1 MNQPILGLQIP
12 HTLQQE
18 QRSINSVIKN
28 DSFQR
33 NSILGSMP
41 RRPSST
47 SAKLN
52 ISVQNWS
59 SGFSHKAWFR
69 RKYYKARAWGILMTK
84 KIEGMGEAHYNHS
97 IILCLKAYNTLTYL
111 VVACDCS
118 SKVILRKKGKKEG
131 HQ

>member
-1 MNQPILGLQIP
+1 MNQPIQGLQIP

-18 QRSINSVIKN
+18 QKSINSVIKN

-52 ISVQNWS
+52 ISVQN
-59 SGFSHKAWFR
+59 
-69 RKYYKARAWGILMTK
+69 
-84 KIEGMGEAHYNHS
+84 
-97 IILCLKAYNTLTYL
+97 
-111 VVACDCS
+111 
-118 SKVILRKKGKKEG
+118 
-131 HQ
+131 

>member
-1 MNQPILGLQIP
+1 MNILFNAKNNFGTELHILDIAKLSLKWTKMNRPIQGLQIP

-18 QRSINSVIKN
+18 RKSINSVIKN

-52 ISVQNWS
+52 ISVQN
-59 SGFSHKAWFR
+59 
-69 RKYYKARAWGILMTK
+69 
-84 KIEGMGEAHYNHS
+84 
-97 IILCLKAYNTLTYL
+97 
-111 VVACDCS
+111 
-118 SKVILRKKGKKEG
+118 
-131 HQ
+131 